1 MASNRAD
8 LEAFFETNDVPTEG
22 QYKELITSVP
32 NIVDDYGNAPQFT
45 RAARI
50 TILSA
55 EVLTLFSSPVTLVA
69 APGANLAISPI
80 DVSVRYIFNGIAYT
94 GNTTPQVITNT
105 ANAISFSFSDLLED
119 TATTTKK
126 LNPAFLFGTNVNQ
139 CPPNEPLLFRTGGSD
154 PLTGDGDLIVFV
166 TYLIYQF

>member
-1 MASNRAD
+1 MSDRAA
-8 LEAFFETNDVPTEG
+8 LKLFFETNDIPSEG
-22 QYKELITSVP
+22 QYADFIDSVP
-32 NIVDDYGNAPQFT
+32 NLPDDYGNAPQFT
-45 RAARI
+45 RSARI

-55 EVLTLFSSPVTLVA
+55 DVLTLFSSPVTLVA

-80 DVSVRYIFNGIAYT
+80 DISVRFISNGTAYT
-94 GNTTPQVITNT
+94 GDTTVQVITNT

-139 CPPNEPLLFRTGGSD
+139 CPPDEPLLFRTGGSD

-166 TYLIYQF
+166 TYLVYQF